1 MKLTCDGVRLEV
13 SVFGNGD
20 PLLILH
26 GFTGSALAM
35 EPLAERLTG
44 HRIIPDLIGHGQS
57 ESPSSL
63 APYSLPNISRQLIA
77 LLTQLDTPRA
87 HVVGYSLGGRVG
99 LTLAINHPA
108 MVSSLALI
116 GASPGI
122 ADNDERLQRLNSDR
136 NLANSISQKGIVSFV
151 DSWVGSPMWTSLQGR
166 LTSEQWAGSL
176 RQRSSSHPLG
186 LANSLRASG
195 AGTMPPL
202 HEKLKDLEV
211 PTLLLA
217 GEHDQKFR
225 GIAKEMATKLPR
237 GVHRVISESGHATHL
252 EQPDAT
258 AAAILEHFG
267 CS

>member
-1 MKLTCDGVRLEV
+1 MNLTCDGVRLEV
-13 SVFGNGD
+13 SIFGSGD

-26 GFTGSALAM
+26 GFTGSAAAM

-44 HRIIPDLIGHGQS
+44 HRIMPDLIGHGQS

-63 APYSLPNISRQLIA
+63 DPYSLTNISRQLTA
-77 LLTQLDTPRA
+77 LLTQLDTSPA

-99 LTLAINHPA
+99 LTLAINHPE

-116 GASPGI
+116 GTSPGI
-122 ADNDERLQRLNSDR
+122 ADADERLQRLKSDR
-136 NLANSISQKGIVSFV
+136 VLADSISQKGIRSFV
-151 DSWVGSPMWTSLQGR
+151 DSWVGSPMWTSLQSQ
-166 LTSEQWAGSL
+166 LTPQQWAESL
-176 RQRSSSHPLG
+176 RQRRSSHPLG

-195 AGTMPPL
+195 TGAMPPL

-211 PTLLLA
+211 PTLLVS

-225 GIAKEMATKLPR
+225 EIAEEMVMKLPR

-252 EQPDAT
+252 EQTDAT
-258 AAAILEHFG
+258 ATEISEHFG
-267 CS
+267 CT